1 MQTLNLTV
9 QNLSCA
15 GCAGRAE
22 RALSGVPGVTG
33 AKVNLAAETALVEFH
48 APASPAALAE
58 ALEGAGYPA
67 RRAETRFA
75 IEGMT
80 CAGCAGRASRAMEA
94 LPGVLSADVNVATET
109 ATVRYLEG
117 AVVPADIAA
126 ASAAAGYP
134 ARPQGEMPEAED
146 RKAGEAAVLKRAT
159 LLAALLALPVF
170 LVEMGGHLFPPLH
183 HWIEMTMGEQTSRVL
198 QFLLTS
204 AVLFGPGLRFYRIGL
219 PALFR
224 GTPEMNSLVA
234 LGTLAAWG
242 YSTVVTF
249 APFLVPEAARA
260 VYFESAAVIV
270 VLILLGRWLEARA
283 KGRAGA
289 AIRKLIGLRPRTAR
303 VERDGQP
310 VKIPVDAVAVGDV
323 ILLRPGETVPV
334 DGTVLSGGSHVDES
348 MLTGEP
354 LPVSKTEGDAVT
366 GGTVNG
372 TGALR
377 LRAEKIGRDT
387 ALARIVAMVEE
398 AQATRLPIQSLV
410 DRITLWFV
418 PAVLGVALLTFLV
431 WLAVGPSLPLAITA
445 AVSVLIIAC
454 PCAMGLATPTSIVV
468 GSGRAASF
476 GVLFRRGDAL
486 QSLQG
491 VKVVAFDKTGT
502 LTEGRPVVT
511 GVTPANGVSETEV
524 LRLAAA
530 AEAGS
535 EHPLAR
541 AVAEEAAARGLTA
554 LPDAQDMQADPGF
567 GLSATVEGHAVT
579 IGAARMMRREGID
592 IAPLADA
599 ADRLAAQGGTPV
611 YVALDGVAAAL
622 IGVADRVKPSAAVAV
637 AALRARG
644 IRVAL
649 LTGDT
654 SASGRAVGSDLGVDE
669 VRAELLPGDKP
680 EAVEALRLSH
690 GPVAFVGDGINDAP
704 ALARADVGIA
714 IGTGTDIA
722 IESADVVLMSGDPLG
737 VATAQ
742 EVSSRVMANIRENLF
757 WAFGY
762 NVLLIPVAAGL
773 LYPAFGLMLS
783 PMLAAGAMALSSL
796 FVLGN
801 ALRLRLIRPPLGHA
815 APAAVPQ
822 AETPRRETAPAE

>member
-1 MQTLNLTV
+1 VARFGIEGM
-9 QNLSCA
+9 SCA
-15 GCAGRAE
+15 GCAGR
-22 RALSGVPGVTG
+22 V
-33 AKVNLAAETALVEFH
+33 
-48 APASPAALAE
+48 
-58 ALEGAGYPA
+58 
-67 RRAETRFA
+67 
-75 IEGMT
+75 
-80 CAGCAGRASRAMEA
+80 SRAMEA
-94 LPGVLSADVNVATET
+94 LPGVVSAEVNVATET

-117 AVVPADIAA
+117 AVLPADIAA
-126 ASAAAGYP
+126 ASTAAGYP
-134 ARPQGEMPEAED
+134 AAPKDEMAPIED
-146 RKAGEAAVLKRAT
+146 RKATEAQALKRAT
-159 LLAALLALPVF
+159 LIAALLALPVF
-170 LVEMGGHLFPPLH
+170 LGEMGGHLYAPLH
-183 HWIEMTMGEQTSRVL
+183 HWIEQTVGMQSWRVI

-204 AVLFGPGLRFYRIGL
+204 AVLFGPGLRFLRIGL
-219 PALFR
+219 PALLR
-224 GTPEMNSLVA
+224 RAPEMNSLVA
-234 LGTLAAWG
+234 IGTLAAWG

-249 APFLVPEAARA
+249 APGLLPETARA

-289 AIRKLIGLRPRTAR
+289 AIRKLVGLRPRTAR
-303 VERDGQP
+303 VERDGT
-310 VKIPVDAVAVGDV
+310 VSEIAVDAVAVGDV
-323 ILLRPGETVPV
+323 VILRPGETVPV
-334 DGTVLSGGSHVDES
+334 DGVVLSGASHIDES

-354 LPVSKTEGDAVT
+354 IPVAKSEGAPVT

-377 LRAEKIGRDT
+377 LRAEKVGRDT
-387 ALARIVAMVEE
+387 ALARIVAMVED

-410 DRITLWFV
+410 DQVTRWFV
-418 PAVLGVALLTFLV
+418 PAVLVAATLTFLG
-431 WLAVGPSLPLAITA
+431 WLVFGPSLPAALTA
-445 AVSVLIIAC
+445 AVAVLIIAC

-468 GSGRAASF
+468 GSGRAAAL

-486 QSLQG
+486 QTLQG

-511 GVTPANGVSETEV
+511 DVTTAGGIGATEV

-541 AVAEEAAARGLTA
+541 AVAEEAARRGVTD
-554 LPDAQDMQADPGF
+554 LPEATEITADPGF
-567 GLSATVEGHAVT
+567 GLSALVGEREVL
-579 IGAARMMRREGID
+579 IGASRMMRREGID
-592 IAPLADA
+592 TSALS
-599 ADRLAAQGGTPV
+599 LAAENLAGRGGTPV
-611 YVALDGVAAAL
+611 YVALDGEIAAL
-622 IGVADRVKPSAAVAV
+622 IGVADEVKPSAAAAV
-637 AALRARG
+637 SALRARG

-654 SASGRAVGSDLGVDE
+654 AASGRAVGAALGVDE

-680 EAVEALRLSH
+680 EAVDALRLTH

-704 ALARADVGIA
+704 ALARAEVGIA
-714 IGTGTDIA
+714 IGTGTDVA

-737 VATAQ
+737 VVTAQ
-742 EVSSRVMANIRENLF
+742 EVSARVMANIRQNLV

-773 LYPAFGLMLS
+773 LYPAFGWMLS

-801 ALRLRLIRPPLGHA
+801 ALRLRLIPAPISMSGTRPEP
-815 APAAVPQ
+815 VVTN
-822 AETPRRETAPAE
+822 AEVMP

>member
-1 MQTLNLTV
+1 MQDLDIHIDNMT
-9 QNLSCA
+9 CA

-22 RALSGVPGVTG
+22 RALAAVPGVTG
-33 AKVNLAAETALVEFH
+33 ARVNLAAETARVSF
-48 APASPAALAE
+48 ADPASPAGLAE
-58 ALEGAGYPA
+58 ALDRAGYPA
-67 RRAETRFA
+67 RRAEARFG
-75 IEGMT
+75 IEGMS
-80 CAGCAGRASRAMEA
+80 CAGCAGRVSRAMEA
-94 LPGVLSADVNVATET
+94 LPGVVSAEVNVATET

-117 AVVPADIAA
+117 AVLPADIAA
-126 ASAAAGYP
+126 ASTAAGYP
-134 ARPQGEMPEAED
+134 AAPKDEMAPIED
-146 RKAGEAAVLKRAT
+146 RKATEAQALKRAT
-159 LLAALLALPVF
+159 LIAALLALPVF
-170 LVEMGGHLFPPLH
+170 LGEMGGHLYAPLH
-183 HWIEMTMGEQTSRVL
+183 HWIEQTVGMQSWRVI

-204 AVLFGPGLRFYRIGL
+204 AVLFGPGLRFLRIGL
-219 PALFR
+219 PALLR
-224 GTPEMNSLVA
+224 RAPEMNSLVA
-234 LGTLAAWG
+234 IGTLAAWG

-249 APFLVPEAARA
+249 APGLLPETARA

-289 AIRKLIGLRPRTAR
+289 AIRKLVGLRPRTAR
-303 VERDGQP
+303 VERDGT
-310 VKIPVDAVAVGDV
+310 VSEIAVDAVAVGDV
-323 ILLRPGETVPV
+323 VILRPGETVPV
-334 DGTVLSGGSHVDES
+334 DGVVLSGASHIDES

-354 LPVSKTEGDAVT
+354 IPVAKSEGAPVT

-377 LRAEKIGRDT
+377 LRAEKVGRDT
-387 ALARIVAMVEE
+387 ALARIVAMVED

-410 DRITLWFV
+410 DQVTRWFV
-418 PAVLGVALLTFLV
+418 PAVLVAATLTFLG
-431 WLAVGPSLPLAITA
+431 WLVFGPSLPAALTA
-445 AVSVLIIAC
+445 AVAVLIIAC

-468 GSGRAASF
+468 GSGRAAAL

-486 QSLQG
+486 QTLQG

-511 GVTPANGVSETEV
+511 DVTTAGGIGATEV

-541 AVAEEAAARGLTA
+541 AVAEEAARRGVTD
-554 LPDAQDMQADPGF
+554 LPEATEITADPGF
-567 GLSATVEGHAVT
+567 GLSALVGEREVL
-579 IGAARMMRREGID
+579 IGASRMMRREGID
-592 IAPLADA
+592 TSALS
-599 ADRLAAQGGTPV
+599 LAAENLAGRGGTPV
-611 YVALDGVAAAL
+611 YVALDGEIAAL
-622 IGVADRVKPSAAVAV
+622 IGVADEVKPSAAAAV
-637 AALRARG
+637 SALRARG

-654 SASGRAVGSDLGVDE
+654 AASGRAVGAALGVDE

-680 EAVEALRLSH
+680 EAVDALRLTH

-704 ALARADVGIA
+704 ALARAEVGIA
-714 IGTGTDIA
+714 IGTGTDVA

-737 VATAQ
+737 VVTAQ
-742 EVSSRVMANIRENLF
+742 EVSARVMANIRQNLV

-773 LYPAFGLMLS
+773 LYPAFGWMLS

-801 ALRLRLIRPPLGHA
+801 ALRLRLIPAPISMSGTRPEP
-815 APAAVPQ
+815 VVTN
-822 AETPRRETAPAE
+822 AEVMP

>member
-1 MQTLNLTV
+1 MQDLDIHIDNMT
-9 QNLSCA
+9 CA

-22 RALSGVPGVTG
+22 RALAAVPGVTG
-33 AKVNLAAETALVEFH
+33 ARVNLAAETARVSF
-48 APASPAALAE
+48 ADPASPAGLAE
-58 ALEGAGYPA
+58 ALDRAGYPA
-67 RRAETRFA
+67 RRAEARFG
-75 IEGMT
+75 IEGMS
-80 CAGCAGRASRAMEA
+80 CAGCAGRVSRAMEA
-94 LPGVLSADVNVATET
+94 LPGVVSAEVNVATET

-117 AVVPADIAA
+117 AVLPADIAA
-126 ASAAAGYP
+126 ASTAAGYP
-134 ARPQGEMPEAED
+134 AAPNDEMAPIED
-146 RKAGEAAVLKRAT
+146 RKATEAQALKRAT
-159 LLAALLALPVF
+159 LIAALLALPVF
-170 LVEMGGHLFPPLH
+170 LGEMGGHLYAPLH
-183 HWIEMTMGEQTSRVL
+183 HWIEQTVGMQSWRVI

-204 AVLFGPGLRFYRIGL
+204 AVLFGPGLRFLRIGL
-219 PALFR
+219 PALLR
-224 GTPEMNSLVA
+224 RAPEMNSLVA
-234 LGTLAAWG
+234 IGTLAAWG

-249 APFLVPEAARA
+249 APGLLPETARA

-289 AIRKLIGLRPRTAR
+289 AIRKLVGLRPRTAR
-303 VERDGQP
+303 VERDGT
-310 VKIPVDAVAVGDV
+310 VSEIAVDAVAVGDV
-323 ILLRPGETVPV
+323 VILRPGETVPV
-334 DGTVLSGGSHVDES
+334 DGVVLSGASHIDES

-354 LPVSKTEGDAVT
+354 IPVAKSEGAPVT

-377 LRAEKIGRDT
+377 LRAEKVGRDT
-387 ALARIVAMVEE
+387 ALARIVAMVED

-410 DRITLWFV
+410 DQVTRWFV
-418 PAVLGVALLTFLV
+418 PAVLVAATLTFLG
-431 WLAVGPSLPLAITA
+431 WLVFGPSLPAALTA
-445 AVSVLIIAC
+445 AVAVLIIAC

-468 GSGRAASF
+468 GSGRAAAL

-486 QSLQG
+486 QTLQG

-511 GVTPANGVSETEV
+511 DVTTAGGIGVTEV

-541 AVAEEAAARGLTA
+541 AVAEEAARRGVTD
-554 LPDAQDMQADPGF
+554 LPEATEITADPGF
-567 GLSATVEGHAVT
+567 GLSALVGEREVL
-579 IGAARMMRREGID
+579 IGASRMMRREGID
-592 IAPLADA
+592 TSALS
-599 ADRLAAQGGTPV
+599 LAAENLAGRGGTPV
-611 YVALDGVAAAL
+611 YVALDGEIAAL
-622 IGVADRVKPSAAVAV
+622 IGVADEVKPSAAAAV
-637 AALRARG
+637 SALRARG

-654 SASGRAVGSDLGVDE
+654 AASGRAVGAALGVDE

-680 EAVEALRLSH
+680 EAVDALRLTH

-704 ALARADVGIA
+704 ALARAEVGIA
-714 IGTGTDIA
+714 IGTGTDVA

-737 VATAQ
+737 VVTAQ
-742 EVSSRVMANIRENLF
+742 EVSARVMANIRQNLV

-773 LYPAFGLMLS
+773 LYPAFGWMLS

-801 ALRLRLIRPPLGHA
+801 ALRLRLIPAPISMSGTRPEP
-815 APAAVPQ
+815 VVTN
-822 AETPRRETAPAE
+822 AEVMP

>member
-1 MQTLNLTV
+1 MQDLDIHIDNMT
-9 QNLSCA
+9 CA

-22 RALSGVPGVTG
+22 RALAAVPGVTG
-33 AKVNLAAETALVEFH
+33 ARVNLAAETARVSF
-48 APASPAALAE
+48 ADPASPAGLAE
-58 ALEGAGYPA
+58 ALDRAGYPA
-67 RRAETRFA
+67 RRAEARFG
-75 IEGMT
+75 IEGMS
-80 CAGCAGRASRAMEA
+80 CAGCAGRVSRAMEA
-94 LPGVLSADVNVATET
+94 LPGVVSAEVNVATET

-117 AVVPADIAA
+117 AVLPADIAA
-126 ASAAAGYP
+126 ASTAAGYP
-134 ARPQGEMPEAED
+134 AAPKDEMAPIED
-146 RKAGEAAVLKRAT
+146 RKATEAQALKRAT
-159 LLAALLALPVF
+159 LIAALLALPVF
-170 LVEMGGHLFPPLH
+170 LGEMGGHLYAPLH
-183 HWIEMTMGEQTSRVL
+183 HWIEQTVGMQSWRVI

-204 AVLFGPGLRFYRIGL
+204 AVLFGPGLRFLRIGL
-219 PALFR
+219 PALLR
-224 GTPEMNSLVA
+224 RAPEMNSLVA
-234 LGTLAAWG
+234 IGTLAAWG

-249 APFLVPEAARA
+249 APGLLPETARA

-289 AIRKLIGLRPRTAR
+289 AIRKLVGLRPRTAR
-303 VERDGQP
+303 VERDGT
-310 VKIPVDAVAVGDV
+310 VSEIAVDAVAVGDV
-323 ILLRPGETVPV
+323 VILRPGETVPV
-334 DGTVLSGGSHVDES
+334 DGVVLSGASHIDES

-354 LPVSKTEGDAVT
+354 IPVAKSEGAPVT

-377 LRAEKIGRDT
+377 LRAEKVGRDT
-387 ALARIVAMVEE
+387 ALARIVAMVED

-410 DRITLWFV
+410 DQVTRWFV
-418 PAVLGVALLTFLV
+418 PAVLAAATLTFLG
-431 WLAVGPSLPLAITA
+431 WLVFGPSLPAALTA
-445 AVSVLIIAC
+445 AVAVLIIAC

-468 GSGRAASF
+468 GSGRAAAL

-486 QSLQG
+486 QTLQG

-511 GVTPANGVSETEV
+511 DVTTAGGIGATEV

-541 AVAEEAAARGLTA
+541 AVAEEAARRGVTD
-554 LPDAQDMQADPGF
+554 LPEATEITADPGF
-567 GLSATVEGHAVT
+567 GLSALVGEREVL
-579 IGAARMMRREGID
+579 IGASRMMRREGID
-592 IAPLADA
+592 TSALS
-599 ADRLAAQGGTPV
+599 LAAENLAGRGGTPV
-611 YVALDGVAAAL
+611 YVALDGEIAAL
-622 IGVADRVKPSAAVAV
+622 IGVADEVKPSAAAAV
-637 AALRARG
+637 SALRARG

-654 SASGRAVGSDLGVDE
+654 AASGRAVGAALGVDE

-680 EAVEALRLSH
+680 EAVDALRLTH

-704 ALARADVGIA
+704 ALARAEVGIA
-714 IGTGTDIA
+714 IGTGTDVA

-737 VATAQ
+737 VVTAQ
-742 EVSSRVMANIRENLF
+742 EVSARVMANIRQNLV

-773 LYPAFGLMLS
+773 LYPAFGWMLS

-801 ALRLRLIRPPLGHA
+801 ALRLRLIPAPISMTGTRPEP
-815 APAAVPQ
+815 VVTN
-822 AETPRRETAPAE
+822 AEVMP

>member
-1 MQTLNLTV
+1 MQDLDIHIDNMT
-9 QNLSCA
+9 CA

-22 RALSGVPGVTG
+22 RALAAVPGVTG
-33 AKVNLAAETALVEFH
+33 ARVNLAAETARVSF
-48 APASPAALAE
+48 ADPASPAGLAE
-58 ALEGAGYPA
+58 ALDRAGYPA
-67 RRAETRFA
+67 RRAEARFG
-75 IEGMT
+75 IEGMS
-80 CAGCAGRASRAMEA
+80 CAGCAGRVSRAMEA
-94 LPGVLSADVNVATET
+94 LPGVVSAEVNVATET

-117 AVVPADIAA
+117 AVLPADIAA
-126 ASAAAGYP
+126 ASTAAGYP
-134 ARPQGEMPEAED
+134 AAPKDEMAPIED
-146 RKAGEAAVLKRAT
+146 RKATEAQALKRAT
-159 LLAALLALPVF
+159 LIAALLALPVF
-170 LVEMGGHLFPPLH
+170 LGEMGGHLYAPLH
-183 HWIEMTMGEQTSRVL
+183 HWIEQTVGMQSWRVI

-204 AVLFGPGLRFYRIGL
+204 AVLFGPGLRFLRIGL
-219 PALFR
+219 PALLR
-224 GTPEMNSLVA
+224 RAPEMNSLVA
-234 LGTLAAWG
+234 IGTLAAWG

-249 APFLVPEAARA
+249 APGLLPETARA

-289 AIRKLIGLRPRTAR
+289 AIRKLVGLRPRTAR
-303 VERDGQP
+303 VERDGT
-310 VKIPVDAVAVGDV
+310 VSEIAVDAVAVGDV
-323 ILLRPGETVPV
+323 VILRPGETVPV
-334 DGTVLSGGSHVDES
+334 DGVVLSGASHIDES

-354 LPVSKTEGDAVT
+354 IPVAKSEGAPVT

-377 LRAEKIGRDT
+377 LRAEKVGRDT
-387 ALARIVAMVEE
+387 ALARIVAMVED

-410 DRITLWFV
+410 DQVTRWFV
-418 PAVLGVALLTFLV
+418 PAVLVAATLTFLG
-431 WLAVGPSLPLAITA
+431 WLVFGPSLPAALTA
-445 AVSVLIIAC
+445 AVAVLIIAC

-468 GSGRAASF
+468 GSGRAAAL

-486 QSLQG
+486 QTLQG

-511 GVTPANGVSETEV
+511 DVTTAGGIGATEV

-541 AVAEEAAARGLTA
+541 AVAEEAARRGVTD
-554 LPDAQDMQADPGF
+554 LPEATEITADPGF
-567 GLSATVEGHAVT
+567 GLSALVGERDVL
-579 IGAARMMRREGID
+579 IGASRMMRREGID
-592 IAPLADA
+592 TSALS
-599 ADRLAAQGGTPV
+599 LAAENLAGRGGTPV
-611 YVALDGVAAAL
+611 YVALDGEIAAL
-622 IGVADRVKPSAAVAV
+622 IGVADEVKPSAAAAV
-637 AALRARG
+637 SALRARG

-654 SASGRAVGSDLGVDE
+654 AASGRAVGAALGVDE

-680 EAVEALRLSH
+680 EAVDALRLTH

-704 ALARADVGIA
+704 ALARAEVGIA
-714 IGTGTDIA
+714 IGTGTDVA

-737 VATAQ
+737 VVTAQ
-742 EVSSRVMANIRENLF
+742 EVSARVMANIRQNLV

-773 LYPAFGLMLS
+773 LYPAFGWMLS

-801 ALRLRLIRPPLGHA
+801 ALRLRLIPAPISMSGTRPEP
-815 APAAVPQ
+815 VVTN
-822 AETPRRETAPAE
+822 AEVMP

>member
-1 MQTLNLTV
+1 MQDLDIHIDNMT
-9 QNLSCA
+9 CA

-22 RALSGVPGVTG
+22 RALAAVPGVTG
-33 AKVNLAAETALVEFH
+33 ARVNLAAETARVSF
-48 APASPAALAE
+48 ADPASPAGLAE
-58 ALEGAGYPA
+58 ALDRAGYPA
-67 RRAETRFA
+67 RRAEARFG
-75 IEGMT
+75 IEGMS
-80 CAGCAGRASRAMEA
+80 CAGCAGRVSRAMEA
-94 LPGVLSADVNVATET
+94 LPGVVSAEVNVATET

-117 AVVPADIAA
+117 AVLPADIAA
-126 ASAAAGYP
+126 ASTAAGYP
-134 ARPQGEMPEAED
+134 AAPKDEMAPIED
-146 RKAGEAAVLKRAT
+146 RKATEAQALKRAT
-159 LLAALLALPVF
+159 LIAALLALPVF
-170 LVEMGGHLFPPLH
+170 LGEMGGHLYAPLH
-183 HWIEMTMGEQTSRVL
+183 HWIEQTVGMQSWRVI

-204 AVLFGPGLRFYRIGL
+204 AVLFGPGLRFLRIGL
-219 PALFR
+219 PALLR
-224 GTPEMNSLVA
+224 RAPEMNSLVA
-234 LGTLAAWG
+234 IGTLAAWG

-249 APFLVPEAARA
+249 APGLLPETARA

-303 VERDGQP
+303 VERDGT
-310 VKIPVDAVAVGDV
+310 VSEIAVDAVAVGDV
-323 ILLRPGETVPV
+323 VILRPGETVPV
-334 DGTVLSGGSHVDES
+334 DGVVLSGASHIDES

-354 LPVSKTEGDAVT
+354 IPVAKSEGAPVT

-377 LRAEKIGRDT
+377 LRAEKVGRDT
-387 ALARIVAMVEE
+387 ALARIVAMVED

-410 DRITLWFV
+410 DQVTRWFV
-418 PAVLGVALLTFLV
+418 PAVLVAATLTFLG
-431 WLAVGPSLPLAITA
+431 WLVFGPSLPAALTA
-445 AVSVLIIAC
+445 AVAVLIIAC

-468 GSGRAASF
+468 GSGRAAAL

-486 QSLQG
+486 QTLQG

-511 GVTPANGVSETEV
+511 DVTTAGGIGVTEV

-541 AVAEEAAARGLTA
+541 AVAEEAARRGVTD
-554 LPDAQDMQADPGF
+554 LPEATEITADPGF
-567 GLSATVEGHAVT
+567 GLSALVGEREVL
-579 IGAARMMRREGID
+579 IGASRMMRREGID
-592 IAPLADA
+592 TSALS
-599 ADRLAAQGGTPV
+599 LAAENLAGRGGTPV
-611 YVALDGVAAAL
+611 YVALDGEIAAL
-622 IGVADRVKPSAAVAV
+622 IGVADEVKPSAAAAV
-637 AALRARG
+637 SALRARG

-654 SASGRAVGSDLGVDE
+654 AASGRAVGAALGVDE

-680 EAVEALRLSH
+680 EAVDALRLTH

-704 ALARADVGIA
+704 ALARAEVGIA
-714 IGTGTDIA
+714 IGTGTDVA

-737 VATAQ
+737 VVTAQ
-742 EVSSRVMANIRENLF
+742 EVSARVMANIRQNLV

-773 LYPAFGLMLS
+773 LYPAFGWMLS

-801 ALRLRLIRPPLGHA
+801 ALRLRLIPAPISMSGTRPEP
-815 APAAVPQ
+815 VVTN
-822 AETPRRETAPAE
+822 AEVMP

>member
-1 MQTLNLTV
+1 
-9 QNLSCA
+9 
-15 GCAGRAE
+15 
-22 RALSGVPGVTG
+22 
-33 AKVNLAAETALVEFH
+33 
-48 APASPAALAE
+48 AS
-58 ALEGAGYPA
+58 
-67 RRAETRFA
+67 T
-75 IEGMT
+75 
-80 CAGCAGRASRAMEA
+80 
-94 LPGVLSADVNVATET
+94 
-109 ATVRYLEG
+109 
-117 AVVPADIAA
+117 
-126 ASAAAGYP
+126 AAGYP
-134 ARPQGEMPEAED
+134 AAPKDEMAPIED
-146 RKAGEAAVLKRAT
+146 RKATEAQALKRAT
-159 LLAALLALPVF
+159 LIAALLALPVF
-170 LVEMGGHLFPPLH
+170 LGEMGGHLYAPLH
-183 HWIEMTMGEQTSRVL
+183 HWIEQTVGMQSWRVI

-204 AVLFGPGLRFYRIGL
+204 AVLFGPGLRFLRIGL
-219 PALFR
+219 PALLR
-224 GTPEMNSLVA
+224 RAPEMNSLVA
-234 LGTLAAWG
+234 IGTLAAWG

-249 APFLVPEAARA
+249 APGLLPETARA

-289 AIRKLIGLRPRTAR
+289 AIRKLVGLRPRTAR
-303 VERDGQP
+303 VERDGT
-310 VKIPVDAVAVGDV
+310 VSEIAVDAVAVGDV
-323 ILLRPGETVPV
+323 VILRPGETVPV
-334 DGTVLSGGSHVDES
+334 DGVVLSGASHIDES

-354 LPVSKTEGDAVT
+354 IPVAKSEGAPVT

-377 LRAEKIGRDT
+377 LRAEKVGRDT
-387 ALARIVAMVEE
+387 ALARIVAMVED

-410 DRITLWFV
+410 DQVTRWFV
-418 PAVLGVALLTFLV
+418 PAVLVAATLTFLG
-431 WLAVGPSLPLAITA
+431 WLVFGPSLPAALTA
-445 AVSVLIIAC
+445 AVAVLIIAC

-468 GSGRAASF
+468 GSGRAAAL

-486 QSLQG
+486 QTLQG

-511 GVTPANGVSETEV
+511 DVTTAGGIGATEV

-541 AVAEEAAARGLTA
+541 AVAEEAARRGVTD
-554 LPDAQDMQADPGF
+554 LPEATEITADPGF
-567 GLSATVEGHAVT
+567 GLSALVGEREVL
-579 IGAARMMRREGID
+579 IGASRMMRREGID
-592 IAPLADA
+592 TSALS
-599 ADRLAAQGGTPV
+599 LAAENLAGRGGTPV
-611 YVALDGVAAAL
+611 YVALDGEIAAL
-622 IGVADRVKPSAAVAV
+622 IGVADEVKPSAAAAV
-637 AALRARG
+637 SALRARG

-654 SASGRAVGSDLGVDE
+654 AASGRAVGAALGVDE

-680 EAVEALRLSH
+680 EAVDALRLTH

-704 ALARADVGIA
+704 ALARAEVGIA
-714 IGTGTDIA
+714 IGTGTDVA

-737 VATAQ
+737 VVTAQ
-742 EVSSRVMANIRENLF
+742 EVSARVMANIRQNLV

-773 LYPAFGLMLS
+773 LYPAFGWMLS

-801 ALRLRLIRPPLGHA
+801 ALRLRLIPAPISMSGTRPEP
-815 APAAVPQ
+815 VVTN
-822 AETPRRETAPAE
+822 AEVMP

>member
-1 MQTLNLTV
+1 MQDLDIHIDNMT
-9 QNLSCA
+9 CA

-22 RALSGVPGVTG
+22 RALAAVPGVTG
-33 AKVNLAAETALVEFH
+33 ARVNLAAETARVSF
-48 APASPAALAE
+48 ADPASPAGLAE
-58 ALEGAGYPA
+58 ALDRAGYPA
-67 RRAETRFA
+67 RRAEARFG
-75 IEGMT
+75 IEGMS
-80 CAGCAGRASRAMEA
+80 CASCAGRVSRAMEA
-94 LPGVLSADVNVATET
+94 LPGVVSAEVNVATET

-117 AVVPADIAA
+117 AVLPADIAA
-126 ASAAAGYP
+126 ASTAAGYP
-134 ARPQGEMPEAED
+134 AAPKDEMAPIED
-146 RKAGEAAVLKRAT
+146 RKATEAQALKRAT
-159 LLAALLALPVF
+159 LIAALLALPVF
-170 LVEMGGHLFPPLH
+170 LGEMGGHLYAPLH
-183 HWIEMTMGEQTSRVL
+183 HWIEQTVGMQSWRVI

-204 AVLFGPGLRFYRIGL
+204 AVLFGPGLRFLRIGL
-219 PALFR
+219 PALLR
-224 GTPEMNSLVA
+224 RAPEMNSLVA
-234 LGTLAAWG
+234 IGTLAAWG

-249 APFLVPEAARA
+249 APGLLPETARA

-289 AIRKLIGLRPRTAR
+289 AIRKLVGLRPRTAR
-303 VERDGQP
+303 VERDGT
-310 VKIPVDAVAVGDV
+310 VSEIAVDAVAVGDV
-323 ILLRPGETVPV
+323 VILRPGETVPV
-334 DGTVLSGGSHVDES
+334 DGVVLSGASHIDES

-354 LPVSKTEGDAVT
+354 IPVAKSEGAPVT

-377 LRAEKIGRDT
+377 LRAEKVGRDT
-387 ALARIVAMVEE
+387 ALARIVAMVED

-410 DRITLWFV
+410 DQVTRWFV
-418 PAVLGVALLTFLV
+418 PAVLVAATLTFLG
-431 WLAVGPSLPLAITA
+431 WLVFGPSLPAALTA
-445 AVSVLIIAC
+445 AVAVLIIAC

-468 GSGRAASF
+468 GSGRAAAL

-486 QSLQG
+486 QTLQG

-511 GVTPANGVSETEV
+511 DVTTAGGIGATEV

-541 AVAEEAAARGLTA
+541 AVAEEAARRGVTD
-554 LPDAQDMQADPGF
+554 LPEATEITADPGF
-567 GLSATVEGHAVT
+567 GLSALVGEREVL
-579 IGAARMMRREGID
+579 IGASRMMRREGID
-592 IAPLADA
+592 TSALS
-599 ADRLAAQGGTPV
+599 LAAENLAGRGGTPV
-611 YVALDGVAAAL
+611 YVALDGEIAAL
-622 IGVADRVKPSAAVAV
+622 IGVADEVKPSAAAAV
-637 AALRARG
+637 SALRARG

-654 SASGRAVGSDLGVDE
+654 AASGRAVGAALGVDE

-680 EAVEALRLSH
+680 EAVDALRLTH

-704 ALARADVGIA
+704 ALARAEVGIA
-714 IGTGTDIA
+714 IGTGTDVA

-737 VATAQ
+737 VVTAQ
-742 EVSSRVMANIRENLF
+742 EVSARVMANIRQNLV

-773 LYPAFGLMLS
+773 LYPAFGWMLS

-801 ALRLRLIRPPLGHA
+801 ALRLRLIPAPISMSGSRPEP
-815 APAAVPQ
+815 VVTN
-822 AETPRRETAPAE
+822 AEVMP